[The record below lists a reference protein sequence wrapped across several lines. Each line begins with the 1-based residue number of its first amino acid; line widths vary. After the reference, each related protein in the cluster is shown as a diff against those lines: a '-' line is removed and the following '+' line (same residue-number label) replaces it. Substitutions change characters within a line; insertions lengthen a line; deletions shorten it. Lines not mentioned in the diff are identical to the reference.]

1 MASEKVQTLTDGN
14 FEQTINGGKVVLVD
28 FWAEWCGPCRR
39 MSPTVDQLAT
49 DYDGKMV
56 VAKMNVD
63 ENPYTPNRFSVRGI
77 PTLLLFKGG
86 QVVEQVV
93 GLTDK
98 DSLKKVIDKHVAAQ
112 SGDGGRVTEV
122 GSQTTAAPTTDSR
135 QPAAQP
141 TTKPTAE
148 NG

>member
-14 FEQTINGGKVVLVD
+14 FEQTINGGNVVLVD

-39 MSPTVDQLAT
+39 LAPTVDQLAT

-63 ENPYTPNRFSVRGI
+63 ENPNTPNRFSVRGI
-77 PTLLLFKGG
+77 PTLMLFKGG
-86 QVVEQVV
+86 QLVDQVV

-98 DSLKKVIDKHVAAQ
+98 DSLKKIIDKHVA
-112 SGDGGRVTEV
+112 
-122 GSQTTAAPTTDSR
+122 
-135 QPAAQP
+135 
-141 TTKPTAE
+141 
-148 NG
+148 